1 MGVTLNLASELL
13 LFNSCPELFKRWFQ
27 SKVLASDFSRRK
39 VPK

>member
-13 LFNSCPELFKRWFQ
+13 LFKSCPELFKRWFQ
-27 SKVLASDFSRRK
+27 SKVLASDLCWRK